1 MAVIP
6 KEIRLKI
13 AAAVSKSVHD
23 EKFEAL
29 KGQLAVYIRNLA
41 LVRVPQSVL
50 EEFKRNPEYFT
61 TENSLYVTTDAVP
74 NFKVKGAKRTQNL
87 SLYFT
92 DYGVEKVLVPSGNT
106 YFIKNMLIELSK
118 KKGED
123 LTALEDEVCRL
134 MKKFFELENK
144 RYSFYKRLEC
154 VFSVTKFT
162 PKTLQKE
169 FPEAYDIYLNMDA
182 SARNVAENGN
192 TCDNIEGLRAELLS
206 VKSHDKKNE

>member
-118 KKGED
+118 KKEEG
-123 LTALEDEVCRL
+123 LTALEEEVFRL

-144 RYSFYKRLEC
+144 RYSFYKRLKC

-169 FPEAYDIYLNMDA
+169 FPEAYDIYLNMNA
-182 SARNVAENGN
+182 SSGNVAENGN

>member
-13 AAAVSKSVHD
+13 ATAVVQSTYDK
-23 EKFEAL
+23 EMKAL
-29 KGQLAVYIRNLA
+29 VGQLAVYIRNLA
-41 LVRVPQSVL
+41 LVRAPQSVL
-50 EEFKRNPEYFT
+50 EEYKRNPEYFT
-61 TENSLYVTTDAVP
+61 TENSLYITTEGVP
-74 NFKVKGAKRTQNL
+74 NFKAKGAKRTQNL

-118 KKGED
+118 KKEED
-123 LTALEDEVCRL
+123 LTALEEEVFRL

-182 SARNVAENGN
+182 SAKNVAENGN

-206 VKSHDKKNE
+206 VKNHDKKNE

>member
-61 TENSLYVTTDAVP
+61 TENSLYVTTDAIP
-74 NFKVKGAKRTQNL
+74 NFKVKGAKKN
-87 SLYFT
+87 S
-92 DYGVEKVLVPSGNT
+92 EPE
-106 YFIKNMLIELSK
+106 FI
-118 KKGED
+118 
-123 LTALEDEVCRL
+123 
-134 MKKFFELENK
+134 F
-144 RYSFYKRLEC
+144 
-154 VFSVTKFT
+154 
-162 PKTLQKE
+162 
-169 FPEAYDIYLNMDA
+169 
-182 SARNVAENGN
+182 
-192 TCDNIEGLRAELLS
+192 
-206 VKSHDKKNE
+206 H

>member
-1 MAVIP
+1 
-6 KEIRLKI
+6 
-13 AAAVSKSVHD
+13 
-23 EKFEAL
+23 
-29 KGQLAVYIRNLA
+29 
-41 LVRVPQSVL
+41 
-50 EEFKRNPEYFT
+50 
-61 TENSLYVTTDAVP
+61 
-74 NFKVKGAKRTQNL
+74 
-87 SLYFT
+87 
-92 DYGVEKVLVPSGNT
+92 
-106 YFIKNMLIELSK
+106 MLIELSK
-118 KKGED
+118 KKEED

-144 RYSFYKRLEC
+144 RYSFYKRLEY